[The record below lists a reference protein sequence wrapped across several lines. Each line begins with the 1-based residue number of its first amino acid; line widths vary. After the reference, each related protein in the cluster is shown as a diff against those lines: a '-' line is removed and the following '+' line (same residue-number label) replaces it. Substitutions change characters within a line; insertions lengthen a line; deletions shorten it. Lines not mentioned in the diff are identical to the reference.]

1 MVGCQEFANG
11 LRERIERRYREGGY
25 GLDWRLLYS
34 PAVVLEGA
42 SVAFVG
48 LNPGGSKKPN
58 DHAEFAMASGSA
70 FVEERW
76 KGRPP
81 GAAPLQRQVL
91 SLFEMLGERPED
103 VLAGNL
109 VPFYTP
115 SRWTDLPDDE
125 KKKAAVAFGQELWRD
140 MIRQA
145 RPSLVIAHGKL
156 PFEALRKT
164 LGGTAPREYDL
175 EWAGAPGRRCT
186 WQGGALVGLPHLS
199 SYAVVTS
206 RRTAVRRLLDGFVID
221 GPG

>member
-1 MVGCQEFANG
+1 MVGCQGFADG
-11 LRERIERRYREGGY
+11 LRERIERRYCEGGY
-25 GLDWRLLYS
+25 GLGWRLLYS
-34 PAVVLEGA
+34 PAGVLEGA
-42 SVAFVG
+42 RVAFVG

-109 VPFYTP
+109 VPFRSP
-115 SRWTDLPDDE
+115 SWKALPGDR
-125 KKKAAVAFGQELWRD
+125 KAARAFGQELWRD
-140 MIRQA
+140 MIHRA

-175 EWAGAPGRRCT
+175 DWTGAPGRRCT

-199 SYAVVTS
+199 RYAVVTS